1 MENFW
6 QDPWLY
12 ISIPFIC
19 AIVGWATNSLAIQM
33 AFKPLKFIGIPPFL
47 GWQGVI
53 PRMAEK
59 IATQTVDTM
68 SATLL
73 DLDELFGKIDPKR
86 VVQEL
91 EPVMPQLIETI
102 VNEVM
107 EAEAPKAWEALPERL
122 KQQIYKKVQQEAP
135 DAIESIMNAVR
146 TNIEDVFDVRHM
158 LITNLVADIE
168 VLCKIFKKSATK
180 EMIFIARSGF
190 YFGFLFG
197 VLEMFLW
204 IFYPAAWVLPVGG
217 ALVGY
222 LTNVMALKMIFE
234 PKNPT
239 KLGPFTIHGLFFR
252 RQDEIAAEQGV
263 LIAEEIFNPEKVMAG
278 ILKGPSSD
286 KLFKLIEKHMKQT
299 MDSFSG
305 YAKPFVLLTVGADR
319 YIATK
324 DRVVER
330 TIAHLEESL
339 VHVHDYAE
347 EAMDVENTVIEKVK
361 QLSPEQFERMIRP
374 IFEEDEWMM
383 TLGGGVLG
391 LLVGLFQF
399 FIMFSGNV

>member
-6 QDPWLY
+6 NDPWLY
-12 ISIPFIC
+12 LTIPVIC
-19 AIVGWATNSLAIQM
+19 AVVGWVTNSLAIQM
-33 AFKPLKFIGIPPFL
+33 AFKPLNFVGIPPFL

-73 DLDELFGKIDPKR
+73 DLEELFGKIDPKR
-86 VVQEL
+86 VVEEL
-91 EPVMPQLIETI
+91 KPIMPNLIETI

-107 EAEAPKAWEALPERL
+107 VAEAPKAWEALPVKI
-122 KQQIYKKVQQEAP
+122 KQQIYKKVQAETP
-135 DAIESIMNAVR
+135 DAIASMMDAVKD
-146 TNIEDVFDVRHM
+146 NIEEVFDVRHM
-158 LITNLVADIE
+158 LISNLVADIA
-168 VLCKIFKKSATK
+168 VLCKIFEKSASK
-180 EMIFIARSGF
+180 EIKFIAMSGL

-204 IFYPAAWVLPVGG
+204 IFYPEQWVLPVGG

-234 PKNPT
+234 PKQP
-239 KLGPFTIHGLFFR
+239 KKIGPFTIHGLFFR
-252 RQDEIAAEQGV
+252 RQDEIAVEQGI
-263 LIAEEIFNPEKVMAG
+263 LIAEEIFNPEKVVEG
-278 ILKGPSSD
+278 ILKGPASD
-286 KLFKLIEKHMKQT
+286 KLFKLIQKHMQQT
-299 MDSFSG
+299 MDQFSG
-305 YAKPFVLLTVGADR
+305 YAKPFVLLTVGTDR
-319 YIATK
+319 YIALK
-324 DRVVER
+324 HRVVER
-330 TIAHLEESL
+330 TTAHLESSL
-339 VHVHDYAE
+339 VHLHDYTK

-361 QLSPEQFERMIRP
+361 KLSPEQFERMIRP

-391 LLVGLFQF
+391 LAVGFFQLFV
-399 FIMFSGNV
+399 MFGGG

>member
-6 QDPWLY
+6 NDPWLY
-12 ISIPFIC
+12 LTIPVIC
-19 AIVGWATNSLAIQM
+19 AVVGWVTNSLAIQM
-33 AFKPLKFIGIPPFL
+33 AFKPLKFVGIPPFL

-86 VVQEL
+86 VVEEL
-91 EPVMPQLIETI
+91 KPIMPNLIETI

-107 EAEAPKAWEALPERL
+107 VAEAPKAWEALPVKL
-122 KQQIYKKVQQEAP
+122 KQQIYKKVQAETP
-135 DAIESIMNAVR
+135 DAIASMMDAVKN
-146 TNIEDVFDVRHM
+146 NIEEVFDVRHM
-158 LITNLVADIE
+158 LISNLVADIA
-168 VLCKIFKKSATK
+168 VLCKIFEKSASK
-180 EMIFIARSGF
+180 EIKFIAMSGL

-204 IFYPAAWVLPVGG
+204 VFYPEQWVLPVGG

-234 PKNPT
+234 PKDP
-239 KLGPFTIHGLFFR
+239 KKIGPFTIHGLFFR
-252 RQDEIAAEQGV
+252 RQDEIAVEQGV
-263 LIAEEIFNPEKVMAG
+263 LIAEEIFNPEKVIEG
-278 ILKGPSSD
+278 ILKGPASD
-286 KLFKLIEKHMKQT
+286 KLFKLIQKHMQQT
-299 MDSFSG
+299 MDQFSG
-305 YAKPFVLLTVGADR
+305 YAKPFVLLTVGTDR
-319 YIATK
+319 YIALK
-324 DRVVER
+324 QRVVER
-330 TIAHLEESL
+330 TTAHLETSL
-339 VHVHDYAE
+339 VHLHDYTK

-361 QLSPEQFERMIRP
+361 KLSPEQFERMIRP

-391 LLVGLFQF
+391 LAVGCFQLFV
-399 FIMFSGNV
+399 MFGGG